1 MESSIEGIV
10 VVGGSVAGWAAA
22 VRLALALGGTVAV
35 RVVQSPYDVPDGAET
50 AQVTA
55 VSPEAQRALPDALGV
70 PEEIWVSHCRAAF
83 RVAVRHVNWRTEG
96 PARAAART
104 LANGAPDHFY
114 RPYARMPECEEFPL
128 LDHWLDRRHRG
139 ETVVPFDY
147 ACFREPPLLDAGKSP
162 RWLDGRTALTHG
174 WNVDTRLFADFLR
187 NIAVRRLGVRL
198 VRGIPAGVRRDGD
211 GMVTALHI
219 RDGREVAGDF
229 FLDCTGERRLLLA
242 GELGEPFDEVP
253 GGPLC
258 DSAVTV
264 SVSHRG
270 PGGHSVHGGPGDADR
285 VEPYATVTAL
295 PDGWA
300 WTTPLHDGHGA
311 GVAYAGELTDAD
323 TAARTLCSLLG
334 LRADRVEPRGVRHR
348 PGRLRRAWVKNCL
361 AVGTA
366 ACAVEPLAGDALD
379 AVLDT
384 VDRFLRDLPARSARE
399 APAAR
404 FNRAVAA
411 RDAREL
417 DLARL
422 HFAAAPRAD
431 TPFWRAQCELPLS
444 PALDEC
450 LAAFRAGLSAAPG
463 EDAQRALL
471 AALLTGRPAP
481 RAALAHRPAAAGA
494 TAELFARV
502 GRQQR
507 ILLETLPA
515 ARDGLRRLHRRAAL
529 PVARARAVP
538 AARLHE
544 AATPL

>member
-1 MESSIEGIV
+1 VESNIEGIV

-22 VRLALALGGTVAV
+22 VRLALALGDTVAV
-35 RVVQSPYDVPDGAET
+35 QVVQSPYDLLDGAET

-70 PEEIWVSHCRAAF
+70 PEERWVRDCRAAF
-83 RVAVRHVNWRTEG
+83 RVAVRHVNWRTGG

-104 LANGAPDHFY
+104 LACGAPDHFY

-174 WNVDTRLFADFLR
+174 WNVDTRLFAAFLR
-187 NIAVRRLGVRL
+187 NTAVRRLGVRL

-211 GMVTALHI
+211 GMVTALHL
-219 RDGREVAGDF
+219 RDGREIAGDF
-229 FLDCTGERRLLLA
+229 FLDCTGDRRLLLA
-242 GELGEPFDEVP
+242 GELGEPFDEVR

-264 SVSHRG
+264 SVPHHG
-270 PGGHSVHGGPGDADR
+270 PGGPGDLGGADR
-285 VEPYATVTAL
+285 VEPHATVTAL

-300 WTTPLHDGHGA
+300 WTTPLHDGYGA
-311 GVAYAGELTDAD
+311 GVAYARELTDAD
-323 TAARTLCSLLG
+323 SAARTLCSLHG
-334 LRADRVEPRGVRHR
+334 LRADRVEPRRVRR
-348 PGRLRRAWVKNCL
+348 RLGRLRRAWVKNCL
-361 AVGTA
+361 AVGAA

-384 VDRFLRDLPARSARE
+384 VERFLRDLPARSARE

-411 RDAREL
+411 RHERAL

-431 TPFWRAQCELPLS
+431 TVFWRAQRELPLS

-471 AALLTGRPAP
+471 AALLPGRPAS
-481 RAALAHRPAAAGA
+481 RAGLAHRPAAVGA

-515 ARDGLRRLHRRAAL
+515 ARDGLRRLHRQAA
-529 PVARARAVP
+529 PGAGRAVR
-538 AARLHE
+538 AVA
-544 AATPL
+544 